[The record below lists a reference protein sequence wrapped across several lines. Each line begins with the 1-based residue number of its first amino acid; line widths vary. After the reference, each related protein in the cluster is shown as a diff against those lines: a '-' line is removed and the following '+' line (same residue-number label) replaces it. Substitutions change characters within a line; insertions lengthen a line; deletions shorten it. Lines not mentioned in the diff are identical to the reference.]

1 MRYLITTFCMSIF
14 SGSVFCIQIA
24 HLKTDDHQSTS
35 IGFDNPTPEF
45 SWILQSEERGAVQ
58 TAYEIWVSD
67 DQKMS
72 DAGNCWQ
79 SGKIPGNK
87 TFVIRYAGKPLKLFT
102 AIYRSQRDHKWIK
115 FPLLPETGKK
125 DMDGRKTETC

>member
-1 MRYLITTFCMSIF
+1 MRHFITILCVFFFAGNVF
-14 SGSVFCIQIA
+14 SMLPA
-24 HLKTDDHQSTS
+24 HLKTDHQSTPP
-35 IGFDNPTPEF
+35 GFDNPTPEF
-45 SWILQSEERGAVQ
+45 SWILQSEERVAVQ

-67 DQKMS
+67 DQKNP

-87 TFVIRYAGKPLKLFT
+87 TFGIRYAGKPLKLYP

-115 FPLLPETGKK
+115 FPSLPETGKK